1 MHIQRYLIAFLLT
14 SFLFGTAL
22 YVSNYFN
29 DRRVENVRAI
39 QENMAID
46 ILSLETQFQLLQE
59 LSCKDIKENSV
70 LSREV
75 ANLSS
80 RLSYTEA
87 QLGADNEEVKR
98 LKRQY
103 SLLQIKDMLL
113 MKRVAQKCKLEPVFI
128 LYFYSNKQDCP
139 ECTKQGLVLTA
150 LSEKY
155 PRLRIY
161 SFDYNLDVPALN
173 TLIKISDVEGVLP
186 ILVIN
191 EKVVNGFQSVDE
203 IEKMIPEI
211 QTLVEKTSAN
221 TAPAIQKKK

>member
-1 MHIQRYLIAFLLT
+1 MAFLLT

-22 YVSNYFN
+22 FVSNYFN
-29 DRRVENVRAI
+29 ERRVQNVRTI

-75 ANLSS
+75 ANLSA
-80 RLSYTEA
+80 RLSYTEG
-87 QLGADNEEVKR
+87 QLGSDNEEVLR

-113 MKRVAQKCKLEPVFI
+113 MKRVSQKCKLEPVFI
-128 LYFYSNKQDCP
+128 LYFYSNKKDCP
-139 ECTKQGLVLTA
+139 ECVRQGLVLTA

-173 TLIKISDVEGVLP
+173 TLIKISDVTGELP
-186 ILVIN
+186 VLVIN
-191 EKVVNGFQSVDE
+191 EKVVNGFQSVADV
-203 IEKMIPEI
+203 EKLIPEI
-211 QTLVEKTSAN
+211 QTLVEKVEPEN
-221 TAPAIQKKK
+221 TPKKK